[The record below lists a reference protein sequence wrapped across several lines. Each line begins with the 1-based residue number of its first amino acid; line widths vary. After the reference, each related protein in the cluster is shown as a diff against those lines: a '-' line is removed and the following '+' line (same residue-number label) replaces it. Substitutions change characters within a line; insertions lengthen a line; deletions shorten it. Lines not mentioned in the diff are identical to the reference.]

1 MNAKS
6 LNLQLIDLNANKK
19 SLQEQISK
27 NNKEIEE
34 ISKELYLITKEMDSL
49 MASGLSEEK
58 KKN

>member
-1 MNAKS
+1 VNAKS